1 MISRIILSIINFFK
15 FFDSSFS
22 IKNKSQKEAN
32 KIQLNLLNKLI
43 SKSKH
48 TKFGVDHNFVNIKSY
63 SDYVNKVPIRD
74 YEKIKKYVELIK
86 DGKENILWP
95 GKPKYFAKTSGTT
108 SGTKY
113 IPITKDSLKNQIK
126 SASYL
131 LLNYLNEK
139 KSFRS
144 IRGKA
149 MFISGSPNLNEIN
162 QIKIGRLSGIVN
174 YHEPFYLKNILLPSK
189 KTNKIEDWEKKIEKI
204 VDETKNKDLRILGG
218 IPPWIQMYF
227 DVLIQK
233 TGKKVKDIFP
243 NLELICHGG
252 VNFEPYKK
260 NLFDSIGKQINTL
273 ETFPAS
279 EGFFAYQNSLKD
291 NSLILQINSGIF
303 YEFIDIKNINNKNPK
318 RITVGE
324 VETNKNYALIL
335 SSDAGL
341 WSYMIGDTIK
351 FTSLNPLKIKVTGR
365 TKQFISSFG
374 EHVIVEEVEKSI
386 KRACEKY
393 NEVQITEFTVGP
405 RILKDKGK
413 SHHEWLIEFKIEPK
427 DLISFEKEVDKNLQ
441 ELNSY
446 YKDLVQDGI
455 LSTLKIKILKRKSF
469 INFMKLK
476 GKLGGQN
483 KVPRLSNDNNLIDEI
498 IKNSIL

>member
-113 IPITKDSLKNQIK
+113 IPITKESLKNQIK

-144 IRGKA
+144 IKGKA
-149 MFISGSPNLNEIN
+149 MFISGAPNLNEIN

-189 KTNKIEDWEKKIEKI
+189 KTNKIEDWEKKIE
-204 VDETKNKDLRILGG
+204 
-218 IPPWIQMYF
+218 
-227 DVLIQK
+227 
-233 TGKKVKDIFP
+233 
-243 NLELICHGG
+243 
-252 VNFEPYKK
+252 
-260 NLFDSIGKQINTL
+260 
-273 ETFPAS
+273 
-279 EGFFAYQNSLKD
+279 
-291 NSLILQINSGIF
+291 
-303 YEFIDIKNINNKNPK
+303 
-318 RITVGE
+318 
-324 VETNKNYALIL
+324 
-335 SSDAGL
+335 
-341 WSYMIGDTIK
+341 
-351 FTSLNPLKIKVTGR
+351 
-365 TKQFISSFG
+365 
-374 EHVIVEEVEKSI
+374 
-386 KRACEKY
+386 
-393 NEVQITEFTVGP
+393 
-405 RILKDKGK
+405 
-413 SHHEWLIEFKIEPK
+413 
-427 DLISFEKEVDKNLQ
+427 
-441 ELNSY
+441 
-446 YKDLVQDGI
+446 
-455 LSTLKIKILKRKSF
+455 
-469 INFMKLK
+469 
-476 GKLGGQN
+476 
-483 KVPRLSNDNNLIDEI
+483 
-498 IKNSIL
+498 